1 MILLDYKDSRP
12 IYEQVVGK
20 LSELMILGVLEE
32 DSQMPSV
39 RSLATDLSINP
50 NTIQRAYGELERR
63 GFIYSVK
70 GRGSFVGSIHKLRE
84 SARADLVKRLGLL
97 AKEARTLGMLREE
110 FVEAAGGGYD
120 QAVENE
126 SGAGAAGRRQ
136 EEPEA
141 RGASG
146 QSQRN
151 AAGIEGVESIAKAR
165 ETSGVR
171 GGLEAGSAA
180 DSQDK
185 DKGGMT
191 V

>member
-20 LSELMILGVLEE
+20 LAELMILGVLEE

-50 NTIQRAYGELERR
+50 NTIQRAYGELERK

-97 AKEARTLGMLREE
+97 AKEARTLGMKREE
-110 FVEAAGGGYD
+110 FVDAAGGGYD
-120 QAVENE
+120 QA
-126 SGAGAAGRRQ
+126 AGDSPEAYPAGGGRQGTLGSASVASASDHSPEAGDNAGRDQ
-136 EEPEA
+136 
-141 RGASG
+141 
-146 QSQRN
+146 
-151 AAGIEGVESIAKAR
+151 
-165 ETSGVR
+165 
-171 GGLEAGSAA
+171 
-180 DSQDK
+180 

-191 V
+191 I